1 MNGIIF
7 GFFIGI
13 IAYTLFYLGKGVQKY
28 SIEGIKKEKSLKNTM
43 IWTFGTVLT
52 TSYMFIQW
60 IALLYAPINI
70 IAPLDAFGLIILII
84 FSYYILKEKIIKIE
98 IVGILLISLGTIMI
112 TVFNSNLSDIQLNNF
127 SPQAFVIIFSIIV
140 SVELVTFALAK
151 LRYKK
156 YLGLNLS
163 ILAGTFMAFQ
173 TVTKRI
179 TAIPDATI
187 TLIFTLITFALAIL
201 TMIFTQYAFTKA
213 KANLSVPFFTSTN
226 ILIAIFT
233 GIIALNELINHLQ
246 IIGIILI
253 IGGNLCIT
261 AFKNQNSNIF

>member
-1 MNGIIF
+1 MNGIII
-7 GFFIGI
+7 GFLIGI
-13 IAYTLFYLGKGVQKY
+13 IAYTLLYLGKGVQKY
-28 SIEGIKKEKSLKNTM
+28 SIEGLKKEKSLKNSM

-52 TSYMFIQW
+52 TFYMFIQW

-84 FSYYILKEKIIKIE
+84 FSYYILKERIIKIE
-98 IVGILLISLGTIMI
+98 IAGIILILLGTIMI
-112 TVFNSNLSDIQLNNF
+112 TLFNNNPSDIQLNDF
-127 SPQAFVIIFSIIV
+127 SPQAFTIIFSVIV
-140 SVELVTFALAK
+140 SIELVAFSIAK

-187 TLIFTLITFALAIL
+187 TFIFTFITFTMAALTL
-201 TMIFTQYAFTKA
+201 IFTQYAFTKT
-213 KANLSVPFFTSTN
+213 KANLAVPFFTSTN

-233 GIIALNELINHLQ
+233 GIIALNEQINYLQ
-246 IIGIILI
+246 IVGIILI
-253 IGGNLCIT
+253 IGGNVCLT
-261 AFKNQNSNIF
+261 AFKN